1 MQRQLIDYAL
11 ARRSTLARLRAG
23 QMALSEVCDGDPYL
37 LRAAKFHGQITQ
49 RTCPVCR
56 KEQVTLV
63 SWVFG
68 GAGGAP
74 SGTARTDSE
83 IAALATSSSEFTV
96 HVVEVCRTCRWN
108 YLVQSYVAGV
118 ARPATKARSAPKPG
132 LATKRRRVAK

>member
-1 MQRQLIDYAL
+1 MQRQLVDYAL

-23 QMALSEVCDGDPYL
+23 QMALSDVCDGDTYL

-49 RTCPVCR
+49 RPCPVCR

-83 IAALATSSSEFTV
+83 ITALATSSPEFTV

-118 ARPATKARSAPKPG
+118 ARPEKKPRP
-132 LATKRRRVAK
+132 ATKRRRVAK